1 MVGWRCPLLREI
13 LGQNDPPSFK
23 NGDFHSIFARS
34 DYIVTKRDNFQF
46 ITQCKGDIIHAFK
59 TAKIIVF
66 NPMMC
71 KSPHVPLQDEL
82 LT

>member
-1 MVGWRCPLLREI
+1 MWQMVWRRVGMTHVASHRYKYTTYTGYQCE
-13 LGQNDPPSFK
+13 K
-23 NGDFHSIFARS
+23 
-34 DYIVTKRDNFQF
+34 TFQF
-46 ITQCKGDIIHAFK
+46 ITQCKGDITHAFK

-82 LT
+82 LY